1 MFKLF
6 LSFLVCNF
14 AYSSGIIN
22 KSNFSA
28 EYART
33 LSRNASSDSIDA
45 SIYNPA
51 GLINLEDGLYI
62 GFTNQIAIKD
72 YTHTLGT
79 KTFTSDNPTYLYP
92 SFMLNFKKDN
102 YAIFANFFIPA
113 GGGSLKYD
121 EGNIVASLIAIGYT
135 NPDLANTKLNFTSKY
150 YAKMFGISYSFNP
163 KISLAGGIKTV
174 SAHNNYTATLNDSEI
189 LNFKNSAGAVS
200 PFISLNINPD
210 ENWTIAVKYEA
221 TNSLKFTVDKNEQ
234 NPPLAPAIGDG
245 RLVRADAGET
255 YYKNLPALLAFGVE
269 YKGIDRLT
277 LSNSINVYLNSLA
290 DLSGIEGMPDNSF
303 GDSFELSFSGAY
315 QITPC
320 FKASL
325 GAMYSYTSR
334 SDYYLNKA
342 TMEAVLNP
350 YLNHYLFGTGVEY
363 NVYKN
368 MKINLG
374 IMTAIYD
381 KDTYKFKGQD
391 TTLDKKTTVIA
402 LGFESKI

>member
-1 MFKLF
+1 MIKLF
-6 LSFLVCNF
+6 LSFFVCSF

-51 GLINLEDGLYI
+51 GLINFKDGLYI
-62 GFTNQIAIKD
+62 GFANQVAIKD
-72 YTHTLGT
+72 YSHTLGT
-79 KTFTSDNPTYLYP
+79 NTFTSDNPTYLYP

-102 YAIFANFFIPA
+102 FAIFANFFIPA

-121 EGNIVASLIAIGYT
+121 EGNIVASLISL
-135 NPDLANTKLNFTSKY
+135 PSTKLNFTSKY

-163 KISLAGGIKTV
+163 KVSIASGIKTV
-174 SAHNNYTATLNDSEI
+174 SAHNNYTAILDDTEI
-189 LNFKNSAGAVS
+189 LNYKNSAGAVS
-200 PFISLNINPD
+200 PFISLNIMPD
-210 ENWTIAVKYEA
+210 DNWTIAIKYEA
-221 TNSLKFTVDKNEQ
+221 SNNLKFTVDKNEQ
-234 NPPLAPAIGDG
+234 NPPLPPAAAPESPGDPDT
-245 RLVRADAGET
+245 RLIKASTGDT
-255 YYKNLPALLAFGVE
+255 YYKNLPALLAFGLE
-269 YKGIDRLT
+269 YRGFERLT
-277 LSNSINVYLNSLA
+277 LSNSINVYLNNLA

-303 GDSFELSFSGAY
+303 GDSFEISFSGAY

-320 FKASL
+320 LKASL
-325 GAMYSYTSR
+325 GAMYSYTPR
-334 SDYYLNKA
+334 SDVYLNNA

-368 MKINLG
+368 MKVNLG
-374 IMTAIYD
+374 IMTAVYD
-381 KDTYKFKGQD
+381 KDTYKFNNQD